1 MRIRPAVL
9 VGAASVAV
17 AGALG
22 ALGWFVVG
30 LVTTLGDN
38 DRYGKVA
45 VPGEGR
51 VELKEGD
58 VLVYY
63 EERAGLH
70 DESTLTPPADLSV
83 AVRSLS
89 TRVRL
94 RPSGVGGRS
103 AYQYGD
109 LDGVSVLRFRVPQDG
124 PYGVV
129 ARGGEGRNFPDR
141 AVTFGPDLDLG
152 SLGTGSAAIFLG
164 GLLAALVVAGVG
176 SLIPRPPSPPLAT
189 AAPAAP
195 DQPVPPP
202 PAVTGAADPAEELR
216 RLDELRRS
224 GTLSQAEYDAR
235 RAAVLERL

>member
-1 MRIRPAVL
+1 MRVRPAVL

-17 AGALG
+17 AGVLG
-22 ALGWFVVG
+22 AVGWFVVG
-30 LVTTLGDN
+30 LATTLGDN

-63 EERAGLH
+63 EERAGLD
-70 DESTLTPPADLSV
+70 DESRLTPPGDLSV
-83 AVRSLS
+83 SVRSLS

-94 RPSGVGGRS
+94 RPRGVGGRS

-129 ARGGEGRNFPDR
+129 ARGGEGRDFPDR
-141 AVTFGPDLDLG
+141 AVTFGPDADLG
-152 SLGTGSAAIFLG
+152 SLGIGSAAIFLG

-176 SLIPRPPSPPLAT
+176 SLIPRRPSPPLTEAA
-189 AAPAAP
+189 AAPV
-195 DQPVPPP
+195 QPAQPP
-202 PAVTGAADPAEELR
+202 PAVTDAADPAEALR

-235 RAAVLERL
+235 RAALLERL